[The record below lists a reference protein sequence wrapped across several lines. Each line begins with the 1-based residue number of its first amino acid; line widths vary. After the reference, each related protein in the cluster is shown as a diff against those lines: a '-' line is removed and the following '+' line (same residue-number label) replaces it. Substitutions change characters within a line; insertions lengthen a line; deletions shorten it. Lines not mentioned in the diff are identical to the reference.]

1 MDKALELM
9 RSLTEVATDRKTS
22 EEEVQPIPE
31 RAVKV
36 LIIDDTPENLA
47 ALKLVLEPLG
57 AEIVSS
63 TSGQEA
69 LGLLLTDDFAA
80 VLLDVPNPHIDGFE
94 IAELI
99 RKRTRSAATP
109 ILFISA
115 SSEEEM
121 LERAYGLGAVDY
133 LQKPLLPFILRA
145 KVSGFIDLARQAE
158 RLRRQSNEIQAL
170 NTTLEQRGE
179 LQLRLHARVLESM
192 TEGVSV
198 SDESGIIV
206 YANAAEER
214 IFGYG
219 PGELLGQHVT
229 VQNAYPPDEN
239 ERIVKQVITK
249 LQSTGFWQGEWH
261 NKKKDGTPF
270 FTQARITAVELAG
283 RKYWVCVQEDI
294 TARKR
299 ADEALRGN
307 EALQAYLLN
316 LSDAIRPIRAP
327 EAVKEAACRVLA
339 ERLQTNRA
347 FYAEVDGN
355 DWIIGGRYEQGVE
368 PMRPGRYSAESYG
381 PRIME
386 TYRAGDRLVFQDART
401 DPDFSPEERKAHVAI
416 RILSAVGIPL
426 LKEGKLVAILA
437 VHSAE
442 PRAWTEDEITLIEE
456 TAERTWAAVERARAE
471 AAERMTEGRYRLL
484 FNSIDEGFCIIE
496 MILDSEQRPVDYRF
510 IDTNPMFE
518 QQTGLHNAVGHTA
531 LELVPA
537 LEPFWFDVYGRVA
550 LTGEPTRF
558 VSSSEPMGRTFDVY
572 AFRAGE
578 PDDLRVALLFRD
590 ITMHE
595 RAKTA
600 LEESES
606 RFRHLADHAPMM
618 VWVTGPDGYC
628 NYLSRSWY
636 EFTGQTEESALGFGW
651 LDATHPE
658 DRPLVEEVFREANA
672 KCNAFRVEYRLRRH
686 DGEYR
691 WAIDAAAPRLAP
703 NGEYLGYV
711 GSVLDITDRKNVEE
725 ALKESEARFRVLIE
739 SLPQLVWSCLP
750 DGRCDYLS
758 SQWVA
763 YTGVPEAEQ
772 LDLNWLDRVIHPEDR
787 ERTREHWLGAVNG
800 KHPYDIEY
808 RIRSAEGS
816 YRWFQTRGVA
826 LKDRNG
832 TIIKWFGTCTDID
845 DLKAAEEG
853 LRKANRELE
862 EFAYVASHDIQEP
875 LRMVNVYTQL
885 LIRRHVGEDPQAK
898 QYSEVIY
905 RNVKRMEGL
914 IQDLLAFS
922 RTIHREE
929 ELEVSTANLSL
940 ALTEATSVLK
950 DRIEDTGALIESAP
964 LPTVR
969 GDTAQLAQVFQNLL
983 SNAIKYQKNGSKPVV
998 RITVTFD
1005 GKCWTIGVSDNGIGF
1020 DSKYSE
1026 RIFGL
1031 FKRLHKDEFPGTG
1044 LGLAICRRIIE
1055 RHGGRIWAESTP
1067 GEGSIFYFSLPRSEG
1082 A

>member
-1 MDKALELM
+1 
-9 RSLTEVATDRKTS
+9 
-22 EEEVQPIPE
+22 
-31 RAVKV
+31 
-36 LIIDDTPENLA
+36 
-47 ALKLVLEPLG
+47 
-57 AEIVSS
+57 
-63 TSGQEA
+63 
-69 LGLLLTDDFAA
+69 
-80 VLLDVPNPHIDGFE
+80 
-94 IAELI
+94 
-99 RKRTRSAATP
+99 
-109 ILFISA
+109 
-115 SSEEEM
+115 
-121 LERAYGLGAVDY
+121 
-133 LQKPLLPFILRA
+133 
-145 KVSGFIDLARQAE
+145 
-158 RLRRQSNEIQAL
+158 
-170 NTTLEQRGE
+170 
-179 LQLRLHARVLESM
+179 
-192 TEGVSV
+192 
-198 SDESGIIV
+198 
-206 YANAAEER
+206 
-214 IFGYG
+214 
-219 PGELLGQHVT
+219 
-229 VQNAYPPDEN
+229 
-239 ERIVKQVITK
+239 
-249 LQSTGFWQGEWH
+249 
-261 NKKKDGTPF
+261 
-270 FTQARITAVELAG
+270 
-283 RKYWVCVQEDI
+283 
-294 TARKR
+294 
-299 ADEALRGN
+299 
-307 EALQAYLLN
+307 
-316 LSDAIRPIRAP
+316 
-327 EAVKEAACRVLA
+327 
-339 ERLQTNRA
+339 
-347 FYAEVDGN
+347 
-355 DWIIGGRYEQGVE
+355 
-368 PMRPGRYSAESYG
+368 
-381 PRIME
+381 
-386 TYRAGDRLVFQDART
+386 
-401 DPDFSPEERKAHVAI
+401 
-416 RILSAVGIPL
+416 
-426 LKEGKLVAILA
+426 
-437 VHSAE
+437 
-442 PRAWTEDEITLIEE
+442 
-456 TAERTWAAVERARAE
+456 
-471 AAERMTEGRYRLL
+471 
-484 FNSIDEGFCIIE
+484 
-496 MILDSEQRPVDYRF
+496 
-510 IDTNPMFE
+510 
-518 QQTGLHNAVGHTA
+518 
-531 LELVPA
+531 
-537 LEPFWFDVYGRVA
+537 
-550 LTGEPTRF
+550 
-558 VSSSEPMGRTFDVY
+558 
-572 AFRAGE
+572 
-578 PDDLRVALLFRD
+578 
-590 ITMHE
+590 MHE

-618 VWVTGPDGYC
+618 VWVTGPNGYC

-885 LIRRHVGEDPQAK
+885 LIRRHVGEDPQAQ

-950 DRIEDTGALIESAP
+950 DRIEHTGALIESAL

-969 GDTAQLAQVFQNLL
+969 GDTAQIAQVFQNLL
-983 SNAIKYQKNGSKPVV
+983 SNAIKYQEHGSRPVV

-1055 RHGGRIWAESTP
+1055 RHGGRIWAESIP
-1067 GEGSIFYFSLPRSEG
+1067 GEGSTFYFSLPRSEG